1 MSLLLLFKPH
11 PRLAG
16 RGQQLII
23 QKALKEEE
31 EIPFLAL
38 KDEAKPKI
46 TSSLEYIA
54 KNSSKLAIPSYIL
67 PNKNKDLTEQLEDD
81 LSLEEMALLFMM
93 TEK

>member
-1 MSLLLLFKPH
+1 VTLLLLLKPH

-23 QKALKEEE
+23 QKAIKEEE

-38 KDEAKPKI
+38 KDEARPKI

-67 PNKNKDLTEQLEDD
+67 PNKNNELAEQIEDD
-81 LSLEEMALLFMM
+81 LSLEELALLFMM
-93 TEK
+93 TEE